1 MKALLL
7 HRRLWQALFVLF
19 FIAVSYL
26 ALSPAPPD
34 GISTGWDKSNHA
46 LAFASLAFSG
56 RLAWTRRPW
65 PLFMALLAY
74 GGAIELLQLNI
85 PNRDGDWHD
94 LLADA
99 VGIALG
105 LVASAKAPADRH

>member
-1 MKALLL
+1 MTALLL

-34 GISTGWDKSNHA
+34 GASTGWDKANHA

-56 RLAWTRRPW
+56 RLAGARRVW
-65 PLFMALLAY
+65 LLAIALLAY
-74 GGAIELLQLNI
+74 GGAIELLQMNI

-105 LVASAKAPADRH
+105 LAAAAVGARLR